1 MDRNHGLTRTDTLTL
16 ELRQYFPKGM
26 NLANL
31 SQDDLDEVAKSLIT
45 RPRKTLAFA
54 TPEDTLRDLMQ

>member
-1 MDRNHGLTRTDTLTL
+1 
-16 ELRQYFPKGM
+16 M

-31 SQDDLDEVAKSLIT
+31 SPDDLDEVAKSLNT